1 VWLHHDTAM
10 VFRFNVRFGSKA
22 DIRAAKSDVRF
33 TPESDRE
40 SGFPRKVMSALSPKA
55 DMCSA
60 LAHVCFGPKAESVA
74 ISAVPGAAQLRAR
87 GHLTMNQ
94 ISHHSRPS
102 FDQRAAQ

>member
-1 VWLHHDTAM
+1 MSALGQKRTFAPQKVMSALPPKATA
-10 VFRFNVRFGSKA
+10 KA
-22 DIRAAKSDVRF
+22 DFRA
-33 TPESDRE
+33 
-40 SGFPRKVMSALSPKA
+40 KVMSALSPKA